1 MKVMSIKVFEKILLV
16 QLIQPDRIEDRE
28 QYRER
33 LIDEIMAGT
42 IRITYPDGTIEEQEP
57 CPLFWEHVKRYIGHD
72 RVFDEICVEI
82 GGCDENDIKS
92 CWKRYFDLEV

>member
-57 CPLFWEHVKRYIGHD
+57 CPLF
-72 RVFDEICVEI
+72 
-82 GGCDENDIKS
+82 
-92 CWKRYFDLEV
+92 L

>member
-1 MKVMSIKVFEKILLV
+1 MKVYEKMLG
-16 QLIQPDRIEDRE
+16 DKIENLKN
-28 QYRER
+28 Q

-42 IRITYPDGTIEEQEP
+42 IRITYPDGTIEEQVP

-82 GGCDENDIKS
+82 GGCDENDIKK
-92 CWKRYFDLEV
+92 CWRKYLKKVVK